1 MTTPKKKPT
10 AAECRRVAKQIVIA
24 TVICEAGMFGYM
36 AATDNLT
43 RDLMQIPLM
52 ALPSTAFCALLLLS
66 YAWRLDQ
73 E

>member
-10 AAECRRVAKQIVIA
+10 AAECRRVAKHIVIG
-24 TVICEAGMFGYM
+24 TVICEAVMFGYM
-36 AATDNLT
+36 AATGNLT

-52 ALPSTAFCALLLLS
+52 ALPSTAFCVLLLLG
-66 YAWRLDQ
+66 YAWHLDQ